1 MDVYVGRWDVE
12 TVIKWLAVGMCLAM
26 VGVAV
31 MPAITYSEI
40 YAGLKTAGV
49 IKGNKYADAFFLVG
63 GGLGFTGRVAGQLA
77 AKFGWQM
84 AARISAALV
93 TGPVGWAI
101 TVWLAAGL

>member
-1 MDVYVGRWDVE
+1 M
-12 TVIKWLAVGMCLAM
+12 
-26 VGVAV
+26 AV
-31 MPAITYSEI
+31 MPAITSSEI
-40 YAGLKTAGV
+40 YAGLKTAGI

-84 AARISAALV
+84 AARVSAALV

-101 TVWLAAGL
+101 TAWLAAGL